1 MNFDSTDVGL
11 SRQKCNEAIINVFF
25 KLNISKESKYS
36 LKNVSDEESH
46 QEKKSNGPFQNLKGV
61 VIEIKNSQEEGN
73 GRLEMREESASEF
86 EDRSIVMIH
95 SEEQKGKD

>member
-1 MNFDSTDVGL
+1 MCF
-11 SRQKCNEAIINVFF
+11 
-25 KLNISKESKYS
+25 LNISKESKYS
-36 LKNVSDEESH
+36 LKNVSGKEIKWTFLELERCS
-46 QEKKSNGPFQNLKGV
+46 K
-61 VIEIKNSQEEGN
+61 EIKNSQEEGN